1 MRRSVP
7 ASSPGRVRPDRP
19 VPAPRGTIDADTLG
33 VGVPRQAP
41 RRARSGRPRSHQA
54 HPRPFSQVR
63 LAFSLVVST
72 IAVFVLA
79 VLLLTGTEVALDHP
93 LPSGARGETSLGDL
107 LHH

>member
-1 MRRSVP
+1 M
-7 ASSPGRVRPDRP
+7 
-19 VPAPRGTIDADTLG
+19 
-33 VGVPRQAP
+33 
-41 RRARSGRPRSHQA
+41 
-54 HPRPFSQVR
+54 R